1 MSKQNTEQNLRDYMN
16 DPRYSEYQNIIEEEF
31 IKANK
36 ITASN
41 CVSKTIQ
48 FINKLARKL
57 NDDEC
62 YEYHEQMKKWFNKGG
77 I

>member
-1 MSKQNTEQNLRDYMN
+1 MSKQNSEKRLKDYMN
-16 DPRYSEYQNIIEEEF
+16 NPEFAEFQNIIDEEF
-31 IKANK
+31 EKANK
-36 ITASN
+36 RTPSD
-41 CVSKTIQ
+41 CVLETIV

-57 NDDEC
+57 DDDDC

>member
-1 MSKQNTEQNLRDYMN
+1 MSKQNSEQNLRDYMN

-36 ITASN
+36 ITASS

-48 FINKLARKL
+48 FINKLAKKL
-57 NDDEC
+57 NDEEC
-62 YEYHEQMKKWFNKGG
+62 YEYHKQMKKWFNKVG